1 MRKIIDSIK
10 YNCNVR
16 LKPSTVCDGV
26 GVFALV
32 DIPMHTVLFQD
43 IEPDVNFISWD
54 EIGDVPSGVRSYLQS
69 MCNSNESG
77 FFLSRTAS
85 AINISYYVNHSDNFN
100 VHHDLSNDRY
110 VTVKDIKA
118 GEEIL
123 CNYIFSEIDFQL

>member
-32 DIPMHTVLFQD
+32 DIPADTILFND
-43 IEPDVNFISWD
+43 IDPDMNFITWD
-54 EIGDVPSGVRSYLQS
+54 EIVDIKDEVKVYLKS

-77 FFLSRTAS
+77 LFLSRTVS
-85 AINISYYVNHSDNFN
+85 AINISYYVNHSDEFN
-100 VHHDLSNDRY
+100 VHHDLTLDRY
-110 VTVKDIKA
+110 ITTKDIKS
-118 GEEIL
+118 GDEIL
-123 CNYIFSEIDFQL
+123 CKYIFSEIDF

>member
-26 GVFALV
+26 GVFALI
-32 DIPMHTVLFQD
+32 DIPADTILFND
-43 IEPDVNFISWD
+43 IDPDMNFITWD
-54 EIGDVPSGVRSYLQS
+54 EIEDIKDEVKVYLKS

-77 FFLSRTAS
+77 LFLSRTVS

-100 VHHDLSNDRY
+100 VHHDLTLDRY
-110 VTVKDIKA
+110 ITIKDIKS
-118 GEEIL
+118 GDEIL
-123 CNYIFSEIDFQL
+123 CKYIFSEIDF

>member
-32 DIPMHTVLFQD
+32 DIPADIILFND
-43 IEPDVNFISWD
+43 IDPDMNFITWD
-54 EIGDVPSGVRSYLQS
+54 EIGDIKDEVKVYLKS

-77 FFLSRTAS
+77 VFLSRTVS

-100 VHHDLSNDRY
+100 VHHDLTLDRY
-110 VTVKDIKA
+110 ITTKDIKS
-118 GEEIL
+118 GDEIL
-123 CNYIFSEIDFQL
+123 CKYIFSEIDF

>member
-1 MRKIIDSIK
+1 MKKIIDSIK

-32 DIPMHTVLFQD
+32 DIPADTVLFND
-43 IEPDVNFISWD
+43 IDPDMNFIAWD
-54 EIGDVPSGVRSYLQS
+54 EIGDIKDEVKVYLKS

-77 FFLSRTAS
+77 VFLSRTVS

-100 VHHDLSNDRY
+100 VHHDLTLDRY
-110 VTVKDIKA
+110 ITTKDIKS
-118 GEEIL
+118 GDEIL
-123 CNYIFSEIDFQL
+123 CKYIFSEIDF